1 MGYRSWHAGW
11 KWMAAMMLVL
21 VAGMAGAPLAHAQGG
36 GLAMSGSFY
45 RQSFEIPQG
54 SSVNAPSIYVIVFN
68 QGSEEFGVRMAWEA
82 PAGVQVILSEQEF
95 TLKPGEQ
102 KKVLVGVA
110 VGRETAA
117 GEYAINLTAE
127 SYRAGVQGIQLLGAA
142 GQSARLVVLGES
154 AVVQVRTVSPSG
166 SPVPATVRL
175 FRLVGEDQREVAYS
189 ETGMLEA
196 VVSPGRFTAVAYMGG
211 QRLGEETFDV
221 ANGEAKTITL
231 TVATVYFEGF
241 GVVPNGE
248 AKTITLTVATVYFEG
263 FGVVP
268 NYRSDDGTLAFAD
281 IVYTLNNLYQPFPE
295 ASVIL
300 AVDRNGAP
308 LTQIQMATL
317 APLEKG
323 SIGLHYA
330 FIPADGWM
338 AGEYAFQA
346 LLSIGG
352 QTYAASPVETLRV
365 EPAAEAAPAGK
376 ETGTAQSRARSGG
389 LNWTLMLSAA
399 GGTALVGIVPV
410 LARRRKKTQPD
421 AKTG

>member
-54 SSVNAPSIYVIVFN
+54 SSVNAPSIYVIVSN

-221 ANGEAKTITL
+221 ANGEAKT
-231 TVATVYFEGF
+231 V
-241 GVVPNGE
+241 
-248 AKTITLTVATVYFEG
+248 TLTVATVYFEG

-352 QTYAASPVETLRV
+352 QTYAASPVGTLRV

>member
-1 MGYRSWHAGW
+1 MGHRSWHAGW
-11 KWMAAMMLVL
+11 KWMAATLMVVL

-54 SSVNAPSIYVIVFN
+54 SSVKAPSIYVIVFN

-110 VGRETAA
+110 VSRETPA

-154 AVVQVRTVSPSG
+154 AVVQVLTVSPSG

-175 FRLVGEDQREVAYS
+175 FRLAGEDQREVAYS

-221 ANGEAKTITL
+221 ANGEAKA
-231 TVATVYFEGF
+231 V
-241 GVVPNGE
+241 
-248 AKTITLTVATVYFEG
+248 TLTVATVYFEG

-295 ASVIL
+295 ASAIL

-308 LTQIQMATL
+308 LAQIQMATL

-330 FIPADGWM
+330 FIPADGWV
-338 AGEYAFQA
+338 AGEYVFQA

-376 ETGTAQSRARSGG
+376 ETGAAQYRARSGG
-389 LNWTLMLSAA
+389 LNWMLMLSAA
-399 GGTALVGIVPV
+399 GGTALIGIVPV

-421 AKTG
+421 AKAL

>member
-1 MGYRSWHAGW
+1 MVNRSWRAKRIGIAAALLAALV
-11 KWMAAMMLVL
+11 AAMAL
-21 VAGMAGAPLAHAQGG
+21 APAAHAQGG

-82 PAGVQVILSEQEF
+82 PAGVQVLLSEQEF
-95 TLKPGEQ
+95 ALKPGEQ
-102 KKVLVGVA
+102 KKVMVGVA
-110 VGRETAA
+110 VSRETPA

-127 SYRAGVQGIQLLGAA
+127 SFKADAQGIQLLGAA

-154 AVVQVRTVSPSG
+154 AIVQARTVSPSG
-166 SPVPATVRL
+166 DPVPATVRL
-175 FRLVGEDQREVAYS
+175 FKLVGDDQREVAYS
-189 ETGMLEA
+189 ETGVLEA
-196 VVSPGRFTAVAYMGG
+196 TVSPGRFAAVAYMGG
-211 QRLGEETFDV
+211 QRLGEETFDI
-221 ANGEAKTITL
+221 ANGEAKT
-231 TVATVYFEGF
+231 V
-241 GVVPNGE
+241 
-248 AKTITLTVATVYFEG
+248 TLTVATVYFEG

-268 NYRSDDGTLAFAD
+268 NYRTDDGTLAFAD
-281 IVYTLNNLYQPFPE
+281 IVYTLNNLYAAFPE
-295 ASVIL
+295 ATTIL
-300 AVDRNGAP
+300 SVDRDGAP

-330 FIPADGWM
+330 FIPADGWV

-352 QTYAASPVETLRV
+352 QTYAASPVQTLRV
-365 EPAAEAAPAGK
+365 EPAAEASPAGK
-376 ETGTAQSRARSGG
+376 DTVAAQSRPNAGG

-399 GGTALVGIVPV
+399 GGTVLIGIVPI
-410 LARRRKKTQPD
+410 LARRRKKARPEEQ
-421 AKTG
+421 AQ

>member
-1 MGYRSWHAGW
+1 MGNRSWHANRRW
-11 KWMAAMMLVL
+11 VAAALLVILIVGML
-21 VAGMAGAPLAHAQGG
+21 AAPVAHAQGG

-82 PAGVQVILSEQEF
+82 PAGVQVLLSEEEF

-102 KKVLVGVA
+102 RKVMVGVS
-110 VGRETAA
+110 VSRETPA
-117 GEYAINLTAE
+117 GEHTINLTAE
-127 SYRAGVQGIQLLGAA
+127 SFKAAGEGIQLLGAA

-154 AVVQVRTVSPSG
+154 AMVQARTVSPSG
-166 SPVPATVRL
+166 DPVPATVRL
-175 FRLVGEDQREVAYS
+175 FKLVGDDRREVAYS
-189 ETGMLEA
+189 ETGLLEA
-196 VVSPGRFTAVAYMGG
+196 TVSPGRFAAVAYMGG

-221 ANGEAKTITL
+221 ANGEAKT
-231 TVATVYFEGF
+231 V
-241 GVVPNGE
+241 
-248 AKTITLTVATVYFEG
+248 TLTVATVYFEG

-268 NYRSDDGTLAFAD
+268 NYRNDTGALAFAD
-281 IVYTLNNLYQPFPE
+281 IVYTLNNLYAAFPE
-295 ASVIL
+295 ASTIL
-300 AVDRNGAP
+300 TVDRDGAP

-330 FIPADGWM
+330 FIPADGWV
-338 AGEYAFQA
+338 AGEYTFQA

-365 EPAAEAAPAGK
+365 EPAAEASPTGK
-376 ETGTAQSRARSGG
+376 GTVAAQSRADSGG
-389 LNWTLMLSAA
+389 FNWALMLSAA
-399 GGTALVGIVPV
+399 GGTVLIGIVPI
-410 LARRRKKTQPD
+410 LARRRKKAQPEPND
-421 AKTG
+421 R